1 MSGSGAGRGQ
11 EMPSTVLVMWLVL
24 CLVALAW
31 PVPAVRAADE
41 TAISSAATADRRG
54 LVLSQVLGVR
64 ELSGHAGNTGYGGNT
79 GHAGN
84 TAHAGSL
91 GDTGRTGT
99 GTGDRRRTAL
109 WGWPLVGTPPVVA
122 TFDPPAQR
130 WLPGHRG
137 VDLGGVAGEPVLAVD
152 EGVVTFSGEVAG
164 VGMVSVTHES
174 GLRSTYQPV
183 IGRVPRGERVGRGQ
197 ALGTLD
203 TTASHC
209 VPGTCLHLGAVR
221 GRDDY
226 VDPLPLLL
234 GAELSLL
241 PVEP

>member
-11 EMPSTVLVMWLVL
+11 EMPSTVLVTWL
-24 CLVALAW
+24 ALWLLALSGYGS
-31 PVPAVRAADE
+31 AARAND
-41 TAISSAATADRRG
+41 TASITAATADTKG

-64 ELSGHAGNTGYGGNT
+64 DLSGHT
-79 GHAGN
+79 GH
-84 TAHAGSL
+84 TAHTGS
-91 GDTGRTGT
+91 
-99 GTGDRRRTAL
+99 GDRRSTAL

-122 TFDPPAQR
+122 SFDPPAQR

-137 VDLGGVAGEPVLAVD
+137 VDLGGVAGEQVLAVD

-183 IGRVPRGERVGRGQ
+183 EGRVPRGERVRRGQ

-209 VPGTCLHLGAVR
+209 VPGACLHLGAVR

>member
-1 MSGSGAGRGQ
+1 MSRDGG
-11 EMPSTVLVMWLVL
+11 PPWVLVPLLAKLVATVATLVL
-24 CLVALAW
+24 ISVPGVALPIDDPSEVLAQRT
-31 PVPAVRAADE
+31 PER
-41 TAISSAATADRRG
+41 TG
-54 LVLSQVLGVR
+54 LVVSQVLGIRAIPVR
-64 ELSGHAGNTGYGGNT
+64 ATPAGG
-79 GHAGN
+79 
-84 TAHAGSL
+84 
-91 GDTGRTGT
+91 
-99 GTGDRRRTAL
+99 GDRARTAQ
-109 WGWPLVGTPPVVA
+109 WDWPLVGAPPVA
-122 TFDPPAQR
+122 RTFDLPAQR

-137 VDLGGVAGEPVLAVD
+137 VDLVGVAGERVLAVD
-152 EGVVTFSGEVAG
+152 TGVVTFSGEVAG
-164 VGMVSVTHES
+164 VGVVSVTHES

-183 IGRVPRGERVGRGQ
+183 EGRVPRGERVRRGQ

-209 VPGTCLHLGAVR
+209 VPGACLHLGAVR